1 MRVGIP
7 WLQAWGGCQISS
19 YYAYMGA
26 DTVRQMVQGFPS
38 TVEAVQAAIKG
49 FSDIGADE
57 LMLWPCIPELDQVQR
72 LADLLKS

>member
-1 MRVGIP
+1 
-7 WLQAWGGCQISS
+7 
-19 YYAYMGA
+19 
-26 DTVRQMVQGFPS
+26 MVQGFPS

-72 LADLLKS
+72 LADLIKN